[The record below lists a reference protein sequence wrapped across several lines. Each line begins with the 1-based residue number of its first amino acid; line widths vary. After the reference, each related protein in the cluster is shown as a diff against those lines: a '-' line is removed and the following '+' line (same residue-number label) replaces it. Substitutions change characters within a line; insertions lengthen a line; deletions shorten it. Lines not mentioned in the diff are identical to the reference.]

1 MKRYLCLLLS
11 VSCMFSFAACGTPG
25 PASVPTPDAP
35 EVSASE
41 APQSEPPEESTPWP
55 PGTSET
61 EQVVLSIPVEAV
73 SEGNVP
79 EGSVMPYYYSIEGL
93 YMGPDEFDIED
104 GRIYIL
110 NTASNSVS
118 VFYNGVLERT
128 ADLSAAGLRGG
139 VHMAVDGGIIYI
151 FGIEDGT
158 LAPAFAAIYPDGTV
172 SALPFVSS
180 LPSEAVASMSAKD
193 GKLYVEVSGQML
205 IFDTANPDA
214 RRERVP
220 DGKHMLS
227 DGTLWE
233 PRTIPEDKIAS
244 STMALDI
251 TLPDGESL
259 TLNFESSC
267 EDALLGGLRLLR
279 HGGGQYD
286 VYAVEIGQNADYV
299 IYTAEYILRVDSDGT
314 PLGVYSGD
322 TSQFLYSTRS
332 DAGALYG
339 MGVTD
344 EAVTIKRLPDVYPTA
359 WADYVSPLDGISTTS

>member
-1 MKRYLCLLLS
+1 
-11 VSCMFSFAACGTPG
+11 
-25 PASVPTPDAP
+25 
-35 EVSASE
+35 
-41 APQSEPPEESTPWP
+41 
-55 PGTSET
+55 
-61 EQVVLSIPVEAV
+61 
-73 SEGNVP
+73 
-79 EGSVMPYYYSIEGL
+79 
-93 YMGPDEFDIED
+93 
-104 GRIYIL
+104 
-110 NTASNSVS
+110 
-118 VFYNGVLERT
+118 
-128 ADLSAAGLRGG
+128 
-139 VHMAVDGGIIYI
+139 
-151 FGIEDGT
+151 
-158 LAPAFAAIYPDGTV
+158 
-172 SALPFVSS
+172 
-180 LPSEAVASMSAKD
+180 MSAED
-193 GKLYVEVSGQML
+193 GKLYVEVSGQVL

-267 EDALLGGLRLLR
+267 EDALLGGVRLLR

-286 VYAVEIGQNADYV
+286 VYAVEIGQNANYV

-322 TSQFLYSTRS
+322 TSQFLYNTRS

-359 WADYVSPLDGISTTS
+359 WADYVSPLDGISTMS